1 MSNMPRDDLVF
12 PLYSA
17 GIGTYEW
24 DVLEGIMRWDTQMYA
39 LFGLEREGFS
49 GKYQDFLALVDLSDR
64 ARLTQEIAA
73 GLDKGEEFG
82 SGFGIVP
89 SCAPAMRFLEMRF
102 KIRTS
107 AEDKARYVNGL
118 CWDVKECHRIA
129 EALASEQRLLSALM
143 DNLPDLIYFKDR
155 ESRFT
160 AVNRVF
166 LRRVGFKTHS
176 EIIGKTDRDLFAD
189 EHACAALA
197 DEQKIIATGQPLV
210 GIEEK
215 ETWPDGHE
223 TWVST
228 TKVPWNDGSGR
239 VIGTFGLS
247 RDITARKLADE
258 NLKVAKEAAEKAGRA
273 KGEFLANMS
282 HEIRTPMNGVIGMTD
297 LLLSSKLDSQQR
309 EFAETI
315 RASGETL
322 LTIIND
328 ILDFSKIE
336 SGKLTFEILNFDLVE
351 TVESTLDL
359 LAAGAHGKGI
369 ELVCEIAANIP
380 ARLRGD
386 SGRLRQILTN
396 LVGNAI
402 KFTEKGEVAVRLS
415 ITSEIETHVTVR
427 FDIEDTG
434 IGITP
439 AAQSGLFQP
448 FSQADGSTTRKYGGT
463 GLGLAIAKQLVAI
476 MEGQIGVES
485 KPGEGSTFWFTAKLE
500 KQAGDAESPRQHNQH
515 LPAAR
520 VLVVD
525 DNATNRKI
533 LFRQI
538 LAWKMQ
544 PDCVAS
550 GAEALEFLR
559 VAAIGGK
566 PYGLALLDV
575 QMPEMDG
582 FMLARAIKIDPAI
595 AKTPLIVLTSFG
607 QALSTAELNEN
618 GIEAY
623 LVKPIK
629 QSRLLDCMINAMSK
643 AVDPNTAFELTVPA
657 SAVISSEPSLPLD
670 KVHILLA
677 EDNTVNQKVALAQL
691 QKLRYKA
698 NAVANGLEVLEAMQ
712 QISYDIILMDCQMP
726 EMDGYETTQALRQR
740 EQNLENA
747 CPWHAPVYIIAMTA
761 NAMQGEREKCIA
773 VGMDD
778 YLSKPVR
785 TAELQTALE
794 RWKLAQSP

>member
-82 SGFGIVP
+82 SEFGIVP

-129 EALASEQRLLSALM
+129 DTLASEQRLLSALM

-189 EHACAALA
+189 EHAFAALA

-336 SGKLTFEILNFDLVE
+336 AGKLTFEILNFDLVE
-351 TVESTLDL
+351 TVENTLDL

-380 ARLRGD
+380 AKLRGD
-386 SGRLRQILTN
+386 PGRLLQILIN
-396 LVGNAI
+396 LIGNAI
-402 KFTEKGEVAVRLS
+402 KFTKTGEVVVRVSKERETETYAV
-415 ITSEIETHVTVR
+415 VR
-427 FDIEDTG
+427 FEVRDTG
-434 IGITP
+434 IGIP
-439 AAQSGLFQP
+439 PEAQARLFQP
-448 FSQADGSTTRKYGGT
+448 FNQADGSFTRKYGGT
-463 GLGLAIAKQLVAI
+463 GLGLAIAKQLVA
-476 MEGQIGVES
+476 MMQGQIGLQS
-485 KPGEGSTFWFTAKLE
+485 QPGKGSTFWFNAGFE
-500 KQAGDAESPRQHNQH
+500 KQASAVKAPERSFRDLFNFEA
-515 LPAAR
+515 
-520 VLVVD
+520 LVVD
-525 DNATNRKI
+525 DNATNREI
-533 LFRQI
+533 LRSQI
-538 LAWKMQ
+538 IAWRMQ
-544 PDCVAS
+544 ANTAAS
-550 GAEALEFLR
+550 GAEALQLLR
-559 VAAIGGK
+559 SAATEGK
-566 PYGLALLDV
+566 PYDLALLDV

-582 FMLARAIKIDPAI
+582 LTLSRAIKADPAI
-595 AKTPLIVLTSFG
+595 AGTRLIVLTSLGAPHLAKAPSVRKRNFSVRHVLWRNDALMGVFG
-607 QALSTAELNEN
+607 GRQNRRVNGAL
-618 GIEAY
+618 
-623 LVKPIK
+623 
-629 QSRLLDCMINAMSK
+629 
-643 AVDPNTAFELTVPA
+643 
-657 SAVISSEPSLPLD
+657 
-670 KVHILLA
+670 
-677 EDNTVNQKVALAQL
+677 
-691 QKLRYKA
+691 
-698 NAVANGLEVLEAMQ
+698 
-712 QISYDIILMDCQMP
+712 
-726 EMDGYETTQALRQR
+726 
-740 EQNLENA
+740 
-747 CPWHAPVYIIAMTA
+747 
-761 NAMQGEREKCIA
+761 
-773 VGMDD
+773 
-778 YLSKPVR
+778 KPV
-785 TAELQTALE
+785 
-794 RWKLAQSP
+794 